1 MTHSY
6 PYTPTTLRTSVSP
19 RPWVSLKPHEGH
31 LEAPP
36 LPFKPRSDDL
46 LGMYNISTHIIPAA
60 SPRVTP
66 NVPVPS
72 PPPHSSKKRTE
83 RDLKSLGLELI
94 EQQAQL
100 CEDGYSGVTDERL
113 LWNCVNRYVKK
124 DKKAKVRTKGLTL
137 FLVHG
142 TGFPKE
148 VSLAMPIHMLVIQ
161 LRIRYGRPI
170 YVIYLLLVMS

>member
-1 MTHSY
+1 
-6 PYTPTTLRTSVSP
+6 
-19 RPWVSLKPHEGH
+19 
-31 LEAPP
+31 
-36 LPFKPRSDDL
+36 
-46 LGMYNISTHIIPAA
+46 MYNISTHIIPAA